1 MPATTILC
9 SSISGERIDRSPLAR
24 HAAARAILRTVNARR
39 FLEDGMNT
47 KRLLLV
53 AALVGIAGGCANLTR
68 SRDTA
73 NPEVSGPTLAM
84 QVCSNCHGPTGN
96 SVSPNFPN
104 LAAQQEA
111 YIVSQLQA
119 FRGHSRIDPKGFEYM
134 WGLSHNL
141 TDKQIQEL
149 ATHFANQKLEP
160 QRIEGKPE
168 RIAAGK
174 TVFTDGVPGKSI
186 PACASCHGPDGM
198 GNAAFPRIAGQHA
211 DYLVKQLTVFK
222 RTNERPGG
230 IVMQNVAHELTKE
243 NIENVSAYL
252 QAMPNQ

>member
-1 MPATTILC
+1 M
-9 SSISGERIDRSPLAR
+9 
-24 HAAARAILRTVNARR
+24 ARR
-39 FLEDGMNT
+39 DVADRPQSRANAHARDAFRVFGGT
-47 KRLLLV
+47 RILLRVLLAGAV
-53 AALVGIAGGCANLTR
+53 LVGLATGCANVER

-73 NPEVSGPTLAM
+73 NPIVAGATLAM

-104 LAAQQEA
+104 LAQQPEA
-111 YIVSQLQA
+111 YLAAQLHEFKA
-119 FRGHSRIDPKGFEYM
+119 HSREDPAGSEYM

-149 ATHFANQKLEP
+149 AAHFAAEKLES
-160 QRIEGKPE
+160 QRIEGRPD

-174 TVFTDGVPGKSI
+174 VIFTDGLPAQSI

-198 GNAAFPRIAGQHA
+198 GNAAFPRIAGQHV
-211 DYLVKQLTVFK
+211 DYLTKQLKVFQ
-222 RTNERPGG
+222 RTDQRPAGV
-230 IVMQNVAHELTKE
+230 VMKTVAHQLTRE

-252 QAMPNQ
+252 QARPAL